1 MSAETTKE
9 RTIPETPVKSKKS
22 NVSFVASVKLT
33 IISLSLI
40 AATVLVGA
48 WCPQEGQVG
57 REKVF
62 EAFGEKAAPVLIQLG
77 ISDIFHTPWFLFLIA
92 LLTLNMVACSF
103 QRVFPKIRLL
113 RQPLP
118 ALAGQAILRL
128 PYNRAVALA
137 PTSETEAELSNRLAS
152 ALKKKGFKV
161 TQAANT
167 SRLTA
172 EYGKVGRLAATVTH
186 IGLLTLVAGV
196 TITSWTGFNGFQP
209 VKLGDSM
216 SFADSQHSKLWVGSL
231 PDWTV
236 RVNKT
241 WKESYPGGE
250 PKQWFSDLSVIDKNG
265 KEQKRGVISVNNPLT
280 YDSVDIY
287 QASWGL
293 DSLELK
299 FNGQPREL
307 PLQSMGRRHAAFLPL
322 DSDSVLIFSA
332 SDQSPDSPLRLFAK
346 RTEWE
351 APKKITEIKPGQ
363 SIDMGGVQV
372 QFSRLLPRT
381 GLQYKRDPGLGIIYV
396 AFAFIMAGVMLAA
409 IPFRQ
414 VWASV
419 EPGSDSDSGSETN
432 TESDEENADKETD
445 LKTQPHKV
453 LYIGGRSV
461 KARVGFE
468 RLMDSLVEEQFTACA
483 ETIESPE
490 ELKS

>member
-9 RTIPETPVKSKKS
+9 RTMPETPVKSKKS

-113 RQPLP
+113 RHPLP
-118 ALAGQAILRL
+118 ALAGDAILRL
-128 PYNRAVALA
+128 PYNRAVTLA
-137 PTSETEAELSNRLAS
+137 PTEENEEEIAVRLAS
-152 ALKKKGFKV
+152 VLKKKGFKV
-161 TQAANT
+161 TRSAQKDA
-167 SRLTA
+167 RLTA

-186 IGLLTLVAGV
+186 IGLLTLVGGV

-209 VKLGDSM
+209 VKLGESM

-250 PKQWFSDLSVIDKNG
+250 PKQWYSDLSVIGRDGEEK
-265 KEQKRGVISVNNPLT
+265 KRGVISVNNPLT

-299 FNGQPREL
+299 FNGQAREL
-307 PLQSMGRRHAAFLPL
+307 PLQTMGGRHAAFLPL

-332 SDQSPDSPLRLFAK
+332 TDQTPDSPLRLFAK

-396 AFAFIMAGVMLAA
+396 AFAFIMTGVMLAA

-419 EPGSDSDSGSETN
+419 EFSKDTDTGSAEL
-432 TESDEENADKETD
+432 SDEENADKETD
-445 LKTQPHKV
+445 LKMQSTKV

-468 RLMDSLVEEQFTACA
+468 RLMDSLVEEHFAA
-483 ETIESPE
+483 KSEASSSLE
-490 ELKS
+490 EIKP